1 MKYRFFDFNNQIN
14 RNINSLKNYVGIGIT
29 YQNTTL
35 KPKFNQKE
43 FPEALPRG

>member
-35 KPKFNQKE
+35 KPKFNPQYNNN
-43 FPEALPRG
+43 AILS